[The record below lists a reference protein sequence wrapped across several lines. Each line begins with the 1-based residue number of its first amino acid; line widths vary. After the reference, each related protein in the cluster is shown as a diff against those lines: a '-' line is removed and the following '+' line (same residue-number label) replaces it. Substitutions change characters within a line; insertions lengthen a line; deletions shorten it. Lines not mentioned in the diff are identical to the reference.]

1 MVDIPSFLRTYPPF
15 DALDEETLARV
26 VQGTEIAFFPAGEV
40 ILQRSG
46 EPARAAYVVRS
57 GAVELLD
64 GDGLVDLLGPG
75 ELFGHPSLTAGTEPS
90 FTVRAYEDS
99 LCYLI
104 DAEVMEDVLGTREG
118 LTFLSASLRRR
129 MVRALEGLEA
139 DRADPWRID
148 VERLIRREPI
158 SCESTA
164 TVREAAEMM
173 ALHRISSVLVP
184 VDGEWGIVT
193 DRDLRSRVLAAGLG
207 GETRVSEIMTRP
219 VRTVP
224 VGSPATEVLRL
235 MLELGIH
242 HLPVVD
248 VRGVVVGVVTDTDLM
263 GLERRTPFALRSA
276 IERAS
281 DRDGAVAAAR
291 ELPGAVCDL
300 VEASADPID
309 VGHVVG
315 VTVDALTRRLTEL
328 AIDELGSPPAS
339 WAWLGSEARHEQ
351 ALATD
356 QDHALAYDAP
366 EDGDADSYFADLAE
380 RVASGLEAAGIPRCK
395 AGVSASRPGWRLSV
409 DGWRGRF
416 SKWMRD
422 TGPEGGQLAS
432 IAFDYR
438 RVAGPLDIEA
448 ALDEVVRESP
458 RRSLFLRRVA
468 QNAILGRPPVGF
480 FGNLVVEAGGEHAG
494 TLDVKGG
501 GIMPVTAIARTHA
514 LVAGLTAKRTLD
526 RLAGA
531 AAAGLIEEGDRAA
544 LDEAFR
550 LLWLVRLEHQA
561 SRVKSGGTPD
571 DFVDPGTLGPL
582 TRAAVKEGFRAID
595 RAQRELALNFDLRR

>member
-118 LTFLSASLRRR
+118 LAFLSASLRRR

-173 ALHRISSVLVP
+173 ALHRISSVL
-184 VDGEWGIVT
+184 
-193 DRDLRSRVLAAGLG
+193 
-207 GETRVSEIMTRP
+207 
-219 VRTVP
+219 
-224 VGSPATEVLRL
+224 
-235 MLELGIH
+235 ELGIH

-263 GLERRTPFALRSA
+263 GLERRTPFALKSA

-339 WAWLGSEARHEQ
+339 WAWL
-351 ALATD
+351 
-356 QDHALAYDAP
+356 P
-366 EDGDADSYFADLAE
+366 
-380 RVASGLEAAGIPRCK
+380 
-395 AGVSASRPGWRLSV
+395 
-409 DGWRGRF
+409 
-416 SKWMRD
+416 
-422 TGPEGGQLAS
+422 
-432 IAFDYR
+432 
-438 RVAGPLDIEA
+438 
-448 ALDEVVRESP
+448 P
-458 RRSLFLRRVA
+458 RR
-468 QNAILGRPPVGF
+468 
-480 FGNLVVEAGGEHAG
+480 
-494 TLDVKGG
+494 
-501 GIMPVTAIARTHA
+501 
-514 LVAGLTAKRTLD
+514 
-526 RLAGA
+526 
-531 AAAGLIEEGDRAA
+531 
-544 LDEAFR
+544 
-550 LLWLVRLEHQA
+550 
-561 SRVKSGGTPD
+561 
-571 DFVDPGTLGPL
+571 
-582 TRAAVKEGFRAID
+582 
-595 RAQRELALNFDLRR
+595 